1 MSAPHELPEAEK
13 DPAQIF
19 DWEQLRDYAGYVR
32 RAVSR
37 HRALALITFL
47 VTAVLA
53 LSAAKFLPRTFYA
66 ESKLLPRRTANTIIP
81 GLVNPERA
89 NILNPEPANPM
100 RPVNDVDGPTKAA
113 AEAVLRQDNLIK
125 LIKDLNLLDRWE
137 ATRPPLLRA
146 KDSVMRLISAP
157 PDEDAR
163 MDGMVGTLEK
173 RIMVNTND
181 GKVAI
186 GVEWGD
192 PQLAYELVGAA
203 QQSFLDKSKE
213 EELSSIKD
221 ALTIL
226 EEHEQQAALAVKESY
241 DEFEKTFSSI
251 MLERRRAVG
260 DPRLMPRFGSTD
272 QELAQLRFL
281 IRTKRR
287 AIADAQVQ
295 HNQRMTEMQDELAQ
309 KREMYAPDHPSVVEL
324 ETKVASLRQGSP
336 QVKALNEEEKQLL
349 AEYGELGGK
358 SMPFP
363 DEPVPDPYGLER
375 VLMGLL
381 PAVSENP
388 SAAVALDRLRSRL
401 SAQQQILKRIDAAK
415 LELDIAS
422 KTFKY
427 RFTVLTPAE
436 FPRKAMK
443 PNALVIA
450 LGGLFAGLVLGVFA
464 ALARDVL
471 SGRVLESWQV
481 ERGLG
486 VPVLAELDR
495 GPESAS

>member
-1 MSAPHELPEAEK
+1 MSAPHELPEAEREQ
-13 DPAQIF
+13 ARIF
-19 DWEQLRDYAGYVR
+19 DWEQIRDYLGYVR
-32 RAVSR
+32 HAVRR
-37 HRALALITFL
+37 HKFLVLGTFL
-47 VTAVLA
+47 VTATLA
-53 LSAAKFLPRTFYA
+53 IAVAKLLPRTWYA

-89 NILNPEPANPM
+89 NILNPDPPNPM

-113 AEAVLRQDNLIK
+113 AEAVLRQDNLVK
-125 LIKDLNLLDRWE
+125 LVKDLNLLDRWE
-137 ATRPPLLRA
+137 ATRPPLLRF
-146 KDSVMRLISAP
+146 KDSVMRMLTAP

-173 RIMVNTND
+173 RISVNTND

-192 PQLAYELVGAA
+192 PQLAYELVEAA

-221 ALTIL
+221 AIAIL
-226 EEHEQQAALAVKESY
+226 QEHEQQAGVAVKEAY
-241 DEFEKTFSSI
+241 DDFAQTFSEI

-260 DPRLMPRFGSTD
+260 DPRLLPRFGSTD
-272 QELAQLRFL
+272 QELAQLRFA

-295 HNQRMTEMQDELAQ
+295 HNQRLTEMQDELAQ
-309 KREMYAPDHPSVVEL
+309 KREMYAPDHPTVVQL
-324 ETKVASLRQGSP
+324 ETQVAALRQGSQ
-336 QVKALNEEEKQLL
+336 QVKALQEDEKQLL
-349 AEYGELGGK
+349 AEYGDLGGK

-401 SAQQQILKRIDAAK
+401 SAQQQILKRIDSAK

-422 KTFKY
+422 KSFKY

-436 FPRKAMK
+436 FPRKPIK

-450 LGGLFAGLVLGVFA
+450 LGGIFAGMLLGVFA
-464 ALARDVL
+464 ALAKDVL

-495 GPESAS
+495 GSG

>member
-1 MSAPHELPEAEK
+1 MSAPHELPSAERDEAR
-13 DPAQIF
+13 IF
-19 DWEQLRDYAGYVR
+19 DWAQIRDYLGYVR
-32 RAVSR
+32 SAVRR
-37 HRALALITFL
+37 HKFLVLGTFL
-47 VTAVLA
+47 VTAALGLA
-53 LSAAKFLPRTFYA
+53 AAKLLPRTWYSEA
-66 ESKLLPRRTANTIIP
+66 RLLPRRTANTIIP

-89 NILNPEPANPM
+89 NILNPDPPNPM

-113 AEAVLRQDNLIK
+113 AEAVLRQDNLVK

-146 KDSVMRLISAP
+146 KDSVMRMISGP
-157 PDEDAR
+157 PDEDSM

-173 RIMVNTND
+173 RLSVNTND

-192 PQLAYELVGAA
+192 PQLAYELVEAA

-221 ALTIL
+221 AITIL
-226 EEHEQQAALAVKESY
+226 EEHEQQAADAVKESY
-241 DEFEKTFSSI
+241 DDFEKTFSAI
-251 MLERRRAVG
+251 MVERRRVVG
-260 DPRLMPRFGSTD
+260 DPRLLPKFSDKD

-281 IRTKRR
+281 IRAKRR

-336 QVKALNEEEKQLL
+336 QVKALQDEERQML

-358 SMPFP
+358 SLPFP

-388 SAAVALDRLRSRL
+388 SAAVALDKLRSRL
-401 SAQQQILKRIDAAK
+401 SAQQQILKRIDAAQ

-422 KTFKY
+422 KSFKY
-427 RFTVLTPAE
+427 RFTVLSPAE
-436 FPRKAMK
+436 FPRKPMK
-443 PNALVIA
+443 PNALIIA
-450 LGGLFAGLVLGVFA
+450 LGGILAGLVLGVFA

-495 GPESAS
+495 NSG

>member
-1 MSAPHELPEAEK
+1 MSAPHELPGAERDEAR
-13 DPAQIF
+13 IF
-19 DWEQLRDYAGYVR
+19 DWAQIGDYLGYVR
-32 RAVSR
+32 SAVKR
-37 HRALALITFL
+37 HKFLVLGTFL
-47 VTAVLA
+47 VTAVLG
-53 LSAAKFLPRTFYA
+53 LMAAKLLPRTWYA
-66 ESKLLPRRTANTIIP
+66 ETRLLPRRTANTIIP
-81 GLVNPERA
+81 GLVNPERS
-89 NILNPEPANPM
+89 NILNPDPPNPM

-113 AEAVLRQDNLIK
+113 AEAVLRQENLVK

-137 ATRPPLLRA
+137 STRPPLLHA
-146 KDSVMRLISAP
+146 KDVVMRWISGP
-157 PDEDAR
+157 PDEEAM
-163 MDGMVGTLEK
+163 MDGMVGTVEK
-173 RIMVNTND
+173 RLSVNTND
-181 GKVAI
+181 GKVEI

-192 PQLAYELVGAA
+192 PQLAYELVEAA
-203 QQSFLDKSKE
+203 KQSFLDKSKE

-221 ALTIL
+221 AIAIL
-226 EEHEQQAALAVKESY
+226 EEHEKQAADSVKESY
-241 DEFEKTFSSI
+241 DDFEKTFSAI
-251 MLERRRAVG
+251 MIERRRVVG
-260 DPRLMPRFGSTD
+260 DPRLMPKFSDTD

-281 IRTKRR
+281 IRAKRR

-336 QVKALNEEEKQLL
+336 QVKALQEEEKQML

-358 SMPFP
+358 SLPFP

-388 SAAVALDRLRSRL
+388 SAAVALDKLRSRL

-422 KTFKY
+422 KAFKY
-427 RFTVLTPAE
+427 RFTELSPAE
-436 FPRKAMK
+436 FPRKPMK
-443 PNALVIA
+443 PNALIIA
-450 LGGLFAGLVLGVFA
+450 LGGIVAGLVLGVFA

-495 GPESAS
+495 SSG

>member
-1 MSAPHELPEAEK
+1 MSAPHELPEPERDQA
-13 DPAQIF
+13 PIF
-19 DWEQLRDYAGYVR
+19 DWEQIRDYVGYVR
-32 RAVSR
+32 HAVKR
-37 HRALALITFL
+37 HKWLALGTFL

-53 LSAAKFLPRTFYA
+53 ISAAKLLPRTWYA
-66 ESKLLPRRTANTIIP
+66 ESKLLPRRTASTIIP
-81 GLVNPERA
+81 GLVNPERP
-89 NILNPEPANPM
+89 NILNPDPPNPM

-113 AEAVLRQDNLIK
+113 AEAVLRQDNLVK

-137 ATRPPLLRA
+137 ATRPPLLRF
-146 KDSVMRLISAP
+146 KDTVMRMLTSP
-157 PDEDAR
+157 PDEDAM

-173 RIMVNTND
+173 KISVNTND

-192 PQLAYELVGAA
+192 PQLAYELVEAA

-221 ALTIL
+221 AITIL
-226 EEHEQQAALAVKESY
+226 QEHEQLAGVAVKEAY
-241 DEFEKTFSSI
+241 EDFARIFSDI
-251 MLERRRAVG
+251 MVERRRAVG
-260 DPRLMPRFGSTD
+260 DPRLLPRFSSTD
-272 QELAQLRFL
+272 QELAQLRFA

-309 KREMYAPDHPSVVEL
+309 KREMYAPDHPSVVEI

-336 QVKALNEEEKQLL
+336 QVKALQSEEKELL
-349 AEYGELGGK
+349 AEYAELGGK

-388 SAAVALDRLRSRL
+388 SAKVAGELLQSRL
-401 SAQQQILKRIDAAK
+401 SAQQQILKRIDSAK

-422 KTFKY
+422 KAFKY

-436 FPRKAMK
+436 FPRKPIK

-450 LGGLFAGLVLGVFA
+450 MGGIFAGLILGVFA
-464 ALARDVL
+464 ALAKDVL

-495 GPESAS
+495 GPSQ